1 MQSERLIGVHPRKS
15 AANDFRVY
23 CYYMPKSRT
32 QLLLSACL
40 LAMTSIAIG
49 QESKPAPTP
58 LEQAAAAGDTENHVY
73 RNTWFGFSCRIPF
86 GWVDRTD
93 EMREASDDPKKAVV
107 LLGVFERPPAAAG
120 STVNASIVIA
130 AESASAY
137 PGLKSAAQY
146 FGPLNEIMEKQGVTK
161 ANDPYEFPVDGKPI
175 VRQDFGKKI
184 GEVGMQQS
192 TLVWLTQG
200 YVVSFTFIGTY
211 LDEVQMMIEG
221 LKIDYSHKLKAKSKS
236 PQS

>member
-1 MQSERLIGVHPRKS
+1 
-15 AANDFRVY
+15 
-23 CYYMPKSRT
+23 MPKSRT
-32 QLLLSACL
+32 PVLVFACL
-40 LAMTSIAIG
+40 LAMTCMAIA
-49 QESKPAPTP
+49 QESKDSGTAKSQAPTP
-58 LEQAAAAGDTENHVY
+58 LQEAAAAGDTENHVY

-93 EMREASDDPKKAVV
+93 EMREASKDPSKAMV
-107 LLGVFERPPAAAG
+107 LLGVFERPPLAAG
-120 STVNASIVIA
+120 STVNSSIVIA

-137 PGLKSAAQY
+137 PGLKNAAQY
-146 FGPLNEIMEKQGVTK
+146 FRPLNEIMDKEGLTK

-184 GEVGMQQS
+184 GDVGMQQS

-221 LKIDYSHKLKAKSKS
+221 LKIDYSHKLKSKPKS

>member
-1 MQSERLIGVHPRKS
+1 
-15 AANDFRVY
+15 
-23 CYYMPKSRT
+23 MPKSRT
-32 QLLLSACL
+32 QLLVSGCL
-40 LAMTSIAIG
+40 LAMTCVAVA
-49 QESKPAPTP
+49 QESKGSATKSQAPTP
-58 LEQAAAAGDTENHVY
+58 LQEAAAAGDTESQVY

-93 EMREASDDPKKAVV
+93 EMREASNDPKKAMV
-107 LLGVFERPPAAAG
+107 LLGVFERPPMAPG
-120 STVNASIVIA
+120 STVNSSIVIA
-130 AESASAY
+130 AESAAAY

-146 FGPLNEIMEKQGVTK
+146 FGPLDEIMEKQGVTK

-175 VRQDFGKKI
+175 VREDFGKKI
-184 GEVGMQQS
+184 GDVGMQQS

-211 LDEVQMMIEG
+211 LDELQMMIEG
-221 LKIDYSHKLKAKSKS
+221 LKIDYSHKPKAKSKG